1 LAPPDCP
8 GTLPSRLSLG
18 ANAKVVYILNIREE
32 PGVHSLVVGSLQ
44 PNDQV
49 QVLNDTPVCA
59 DNYLWWHIQS
69 TQVNLNGWA
78 AEGGVDQ
85 YWLIP

>member
-1 LAPPDCP
+1 M
-8 GTLPSRLSLG
+8 
-18 ANAKVVYILNIREE
+18 REE
-32 PGVHSLVVGSLQ
+32 PGVHSLVVASLN

-49 QVLNDTPVCA
+49 LVLNDPPVCA

-69 TQVNLNGWA
+69 IQANLSGWA
-78 AEGGVDQ
+78 AEGGGDQ